1 MREPQRVLQNVCGT
15 RGVHTGKSVAIHF
28 LYYNFARMHKTLRVT
43 PAMAAGLSDHVWS
56 LEAAPITIPDQF
68 IHRYL
73 EPYYESFCRV
83 CARQVGMAKEE
94 SGLIRDEKNH
104 ICDPYLVEM

>member
-1 MREPQRVLQNVCGT
+1 MYGALR
-15 RGVHTGKSVAIHF
+15 KSFFWPV
-28 LYYNFARMHKTLRVT
+28 K
-43 PAMAAGLSDHVWS
+43 
-56 LEAAPITIPDQF
+56 AAPMTIPDQI

-94 SGLIRDEKNH
+94 SGLILDEKNH
-104 ICDPYLVEM
+104 ICDPYFVEMLRKHELDPVKFLKLRYKISN